1 MLGPLSAARQASINA
16 ICSYFVAFE
25 IHSTRDLNA
34 QFEKIIPQINMDP
47 NIFRPTDSLLQRIA
61 LFSAAVAAYASIT
74 EYKIRISS
82 DNNLNLLKQQ
92 SGGKIAK
99 DDDLYKVT
107 QSYDQLLESSHSN
120 KATSNAITRL
130 LKSKNYGVCDTIIL
144 GAGDTGTTLWLE
156 KYKSQHGKT
165 HKALSEKKLPN
176 VLMISDGFGS
186 WKHDYTLAQPQS
198 SLERSSADKNPSDF
212 MSAEFYEKN
221 PQVNARHVFQANQV
235 CLGVTQAPLLKSNV
249 QKIEKRANHA
259 DWQNIASAYR
269 LIIQTSK
276 GETKAIYANNIE
288 ICTGLG
294 AANVA
299 FNEKVIASAEIK
311 KLNQFDD
318 RLGFT
323 PVVDGNQFVLS
334 SSEEGGNARTI
345 VIYGGGGTASA
356 CYRKSF
362 FGTDIR
368 TYDRPYTPE
377 NQKNKVLWVYKDF
390 IGTGKMAENA
400 LLGAQERNG
409 VFTGELLKITPSAQG
424 KLSLEFKLQGDSS
437 AQATKT
443 VICDQLVYS
452 IGQNDIRA
460 RQVCSEVGSDLHMH
474 TDPSGMLL
482 YITTPDQRIRYF
494 GAAAV
499 AFSKAEFLEE
509 TMKWLNQQNIG
520 GDVGAGSMPPTRA
533 QIKRHLALL
542 NIKPDSIN
550 TNMDTSPLI
559 KEFLVQAGITPA
571 NADYFI
577 QDVLLARK
585 QGTSGSSNAVLIE
598 LLNKHNL
605 NAVFNIYGHSH
616 LILKHAKK
624 ERKSSTLP
632 ILTLLDNKKSKP
644 TGTADDLNLD
654 IKYSFP
660 LNPISPLD
668 SSAGLSPLRQEVTHS
683 AAAAHP
689 SIEGMFATVRRKETT
704 DSFAFVSTATNTNT
718 DINSEAK
725 NTVTLAPSIKTNGS

>member
-400 LLGAQERNG
+400 LLGAQERNE